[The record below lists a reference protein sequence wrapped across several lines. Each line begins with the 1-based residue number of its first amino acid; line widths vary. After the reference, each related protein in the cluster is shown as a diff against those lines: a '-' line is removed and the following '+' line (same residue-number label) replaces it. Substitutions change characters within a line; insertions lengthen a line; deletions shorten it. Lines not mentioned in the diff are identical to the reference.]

1 MKGIIG
7 IVVAVVI
14 IAVAANFVIDLCS
27 GSVSKAYFDERINAI
42 ECKIDTLTA
51 HLGIV
56 ERKIDTLTVK
66 VEAIE
71 CNSDTIKNQV
81 RENSW
86 KLDVIKSDI
95 NEMKGN
101 KGEPFEFRL
110 F

>member
-1 MKGIIG
+1 MKTMLGILA
-7 IVVAVVI
+7 VVA
-14 IAVAANFVIDLCS
+14 ALAFAANFALDYFS
-27 GSVSKAYFDERINAI
+27 GAVTKGYFDERINAI

-95 NEMKGN
+95 DEIKGKAVN
-101 KGEPFEFRL
+101 FRL

>member
-1 MKGIIG
+1 MKGIFG
-7 IVVAVVI
+7 IAAVVVAL
-14 IAVAANFVIDLCS
+14 AVAANFALDLLS
-27 GSVSKAYFDERINAI
+27 GNVTKAYFDERVNAI

-71 CNSDTIKNQV
+71 CNSDTIKKQV

-95 NEMKGN
+95 DAIKDKAVN
-101 KGEPFEFRL
+101 FRL